1 MLIMILST
9 GASFMAKFWYGL
21 TMLYWNKALWLD
33 VQDKR
38 LILTNQSALFQCNVV
53 ELFMT
58 LGPGSMHF

>member
-1 MLIMILST
+1 
-9 GASFMAKFWYGL
+9 MAKFWYGL